1 MQTSCP
7 ACRTT
12 FRVSQYQLGQR
23 RGLVRCGSCNAVF
36 NAYDTLLPEL
46 EEAPASS
53 LPDVGT
59 VEDGLAVQANEAF
72 HAESFI
78 ATTPMPDESPLQQS
92 GENQVNEIVQVQA
105 LDEADRSVDHSGEP
119 GRSGN
124 PESTASA
131 PSSEMEGG
139 LERALE
145 RTADPD
151 SVDEKSDVSPTPSPS
166 PSPGAATAASVSSA
180 FEAESS
186 EAILLSDLP
195 NRLRDARKPLAW
207 WKRGLYYLTIVL
219 LVLTLLL
226 QLAYFL
232 RAELAAAWP
241 ASRPLLNAL
250 CKPLGCVVPLPKQ
263 LTRQVIASSS
273 LEHDP
278 EQKSR
283 VRLTLLLANRT
294 DLTQAWPHIV
304 LTLSDVRE
312 SPVAQRAFSPNE
324 YLPRSMSERAGFPP
338 QSEQEAA
345 VEMDLG
351 SLVASSYLLDVK
363 YP

>member
-12 FRVSQYQLGQR
+12 FRVSQHQLGQR

-53 LPDVGT
+53 LPDVGA
-59 VEDGLAVQANEAF
+59 VEDALDVQSNPPNLSNQAAQTEVFIPASPTPEEA
-72 HAESFI
+72 
-78 ATTPMPDESPLQQS
+78 PLQQPS
-92 GENQVNEIVQVQA
+92 RIGVQEYDQKLDQA
-105 LDEADRSVDHSGEP
+105 PPLEAADRSARYSDD
-119 GRSGN
+119 
-124 PESTASA
+124 PESANHTEPTASA
-131 PSSEMEGG
+131 PASTLAGSS
-139 LERALE
+139 
-145 RTADPD
+145 ADTSATD
-151 SVDEKSDVSPTPSPS
+151 SVDWKTDAPPTP
-166 PSPGAATAASVSSA
+166 TAGLEAPVSSPFA
-180 FEAESS
+180 AESS

-195 NRLRDARKPLAW
+195 NRLRDARKPLVW
-207 WKRGLYYLTIVL
+207 WKRGLYYLMIVL

-232 RAELAAAWP
+232 RAELATAWP
-241 ASRPLLNAL
+241 AMRPLLNVL
-250 CKPLGCVVPLPKQ
+250 CNPLGCVVPLPQQ
-263 LTRQVIASSS
+263 LTRQAIASSS
-273 LEHDP
+273 LEHDR

-294 DLTQAWPHIV
+294 DLTQTWPHIV

-312 SPVAQRAFSPNE
+312 SPVAQRVFSPNE
-324 YLPRSMSERAGFPP
+324 YLPRNISERVGFPP
-338 QSEQEAA
+338 QSEQEATI
-345 VEMDLG
+345 ELDLG